1 MTVVAVDRAFALLRA
16 VPQTGGTLSELSR
29 ETGLAVATVSRL
41 MGTLEQAGAV
51 VRENKTYRIGPT
63 MLALAG
69 ADVPTFDL
77 LSLASGHLK
86 ALLSATGE
94 TAGIAESVGVDHVH
108 LGQVATLHD
117 VSVRDW
123 TGVRVAGHSGCIGF
137 VLMAYWDDAMV
148 DAYFAND
155 LEQFSP
161 ATLTTRAT
169 IEPLLETVRRQGWI
183 WTVDQY
189 AVGVTTV
196 AAPVLDRDGA
206 AVASLYVHGPS
217 YRFPVDD
224 QRDTVGRD
232 VADRARAI
240 SAVLG
245 HQPSANLEADPGV
258 FNV

>member
-16 VPQTGGTLSELSR
+16 IPPTGATLSELAR

-41 MGTLEQAGAV
+41 MGTLEQAGAA

-63 MLALAG
+63 IVTLAG
-69 ADVPTFDL
+69 ADTPTFDL
-77 LSLASGHLK
+77 LSLATVHLNG
-86 ALLSATGE
+86 LLGVTGE

-123 TGVRVAGHSGCIGF
+123 TGVRVAAHSGCIGF
-137 VLMAYWDDAMV
+137 VLMAYWDAAAV
-148 DAYFAND
+148 DAYLETE

-161 ATLTTRAT
+161 STLTAAADIT
-169 IEPLLETVRRQGWI
+169 PLLATVRRQGWL

-196 AAPVLDRDGA
+196 AAPILDRNGE

-217 YRFPVDD
+217 YRFPPDG
-224 QRDTVGRD
+224 QRDVLGAE
-232 VADRARAI
+232 VAERAQAI
-240 SAVLG
+240 STVLG
-245 HQPSANLEADPGV
+245 YRPGANNE
-258 FNV
+258 